1 MITDR
6 ISLNLAYLYLRQFE
20 NTIGKITDIEMVK
33 IPLASN
39 TSKGLTRFANLA
51 DALTFIQAN
60 TPLIP
65 FDKLDCSPLSLY
77 EIKAINVETDNS
89 NKNFIYSEDKVFKTK
104 STNVNQAGLDILNKS
119 YMPNYIKVLNQFNEI
134 KFNEYIELQYTYIDC
149 GYINTF
155 FIEDYQELLAL
166 YKKYKNR

>member
-20 NTIGKITDIEMVK
+20 NTIGKITNIELTK

-39 TSKGLTRFANLA
+39 TSKGLTRFTDLTHV
-51 DALTFIQAN
+51 LTFIQEN
-60 TPLIP
+60 TVLIP
-65 FDKLDCSPLSLY
+65 FDKLDCNPLSLY

-89 NKNFIYSEDKVFKTK
+89 NKNFIYNEDKVFKTK
-104 STNVNQAGLDILNKS
+104 SNNVNQTGLDILNKS
-119 YMPNYIKVLNQFNEI
+119 YMLNYLKILNQFNEI
-134 KFNEYIELQYTYIDC
+134 KLDEYIQLQYTYIDC

-155 FIEDYQELLAL
+155 FLEDYKELQEL
-166 YKKYKNR
+166 YKKYKNI